1 MKFFTYIYQKRTID
15 AIHWS
20 AVVLDY
26 CNVLC
31 NVFLLIL
38 IDPNILSWSQMFFP
52 VLSTSRQSVLNCNIL
67 STDALHRVIMFT
79 NFVLKLNG
87 IVTQP
92 YLGLEKLPLIC
103 FFLLIRNP
111 QWKFSLWVSRVCWIY
126 ELTIPYARHYMPLAW
141 TFFICTLNV
150 DKNRHFSTP
159 SPSSCLCSYWM
170 PPY

>member
-52 VLSTSRQSVLNCNIL
+52 VLSTSRQSILNCNIL

-103 FFLLIRNP
+103 FFFCYLGTRSRISHFGFQGSAEYMNLLYHMRAI
-111 QWKFSLWVSRVCWIY
+111 LHHY
-126 ELTIPYARHYMPLAW
+126 ERSILQTM
-141 TFFICTLNV
+141 
-150 DKNRHFSTP
+150 
-159 SPSSCLCSYWM
+159 
-170 PPY
+170 

>member
-1 MKFFTYIYQKRTID
+1 MNFFSYIYHKRTID

-20 AVVLDY
+20 AVVLEY
-26 CNVLC
+26 RNVLC

-103 FFLLIRNP
+103 FFFCYLRSSHFGFQGSAEYMNLLYHMHAI
-111 QWKFSLWVSRVCWIY
+111 I
-126 ELTIPYARHYMPLAW
+126 RHYERSIL
-141 TFFICTLNV
+141 
-150 DKNRHFSTP
+150 
-159 SPSSCLCSYWM
+159 
-170 PPY
+170 